1 MHFFVPFFFPSV
13 VFLSSFSFLF
23 CLIKVCGFTQCD
35 IVCICFSSF
44 WGHVLWL
51 WLRVDFNFS
60 ARSPSPCF
68 CPVGWMK
75 RTKSNDLPSP
85 SSKRCSLMLQ
95 EAVEIHILHPEW
107 VVTHP
112 VFYQSVSY
120 RYVLLPI
127 VWFPKIIQ
135 VQLDFHWGLVCK
147 GTRRTL

>member
-51 WLRVDFNFS
+51 WSRVDFNFS

-85 SSKRCSLMLQ
+85 SSKPVKHWCSQMIFLEPFIKVLKC
-95 EAVEIHILHPEW
+95 LK
-107 VVTHP
+107 VTGTDQAP
-112 VFYQSVSY
+112 TLSTVTPKSSRALSFC
-120 RYVLLPI
+120 
-127 VWFPKIIQ
+127 FPAS
-135 VQLDFHWGLVCK
+135 WCPAGA
-147 GTRRTL
+147 GSRA